1 MRHAIFAIALA
12 TTLWVAP
19 AVASR
24 EATKTNTADAVDPN
38 QAVKCRKVVVTGSLV
53 KKGRVC
59 KTVAEW
65 QAIYDNHNDLARKM
79 VEDGTTR
86 AGGQ

>member
-1 MRHAIFAIALA
+1 MRHGIFAIALA
-12 TTLWVAP
+12 TSLSVSP
-19 AVASR
+19 AVASS
-24 EATKTNTADAVDPN
+24 EAAKTSTAAAVEPE
-38 QAVKCRKVVVTGSLV
+38 QAVKCRKVVVTGSLI

-65 QAIYDNHNDLARKM
+65 QAIHDNHNDLARKM